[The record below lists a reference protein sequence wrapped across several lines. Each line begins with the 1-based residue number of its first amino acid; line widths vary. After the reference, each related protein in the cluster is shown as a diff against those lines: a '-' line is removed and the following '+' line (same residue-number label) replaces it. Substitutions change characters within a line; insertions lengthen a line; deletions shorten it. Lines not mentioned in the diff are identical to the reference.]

1 MTKQNNIESNKY
13 VIYYNKYNKY
23 HKYHYDI
30 SYKNYKKDLLKLW
43 EQSCSR
49 RIQKLN

>member
-13 VIYYNKYNKY
+13 VIYYN
-23 HKYHYDI
+23 KYHYDI